1 LNNNT
6 SKKKLD
12 TRKFCRS
19 VSAPAM
25 GRMNKGGKKG
35 GQRMARTAKDA
46 ARERHILK
54 MKAKGV
60 WKEPKKGG
68 EEAEDR
74 RTGRFQSSSSSSSRP
89 KAPSGMSVRS
99 SNVSFAVEEVKFNK
113 RDLETVLM
121 DDETRGLILDLLRD
135 LATDEGGLDSAAF
148 EEIELASDNIQGD
161 PSAAASGS
169 SASLPASASAA
180 VRKEPWA
187 CDQCTYVNSAR
198 RTLCEMCGRAAPSR
212 STADS
217 ALPQKRSITE
227 EWAAHT
233 KSMKSNILTLSD
245 GVPGPAAGEEST
257 ALVEEDEVS
266 VAAAAAAAAAEAD
279 VSDVNAELLDHL
291 TAQLRF
297 RRVDALAALRAASAV
312 LAERAELA
320 SLEGDGEGHDPDVPE
335 DSVVVLSTAL
345 DWLCLRLSEEAL
357 SAAFGARGRAAAQR
371 LRSGGSSAV
380 NDNSVLS
387 SVQCWKVGA
396 L

>member
-1 LNNNT
+1 
-6 SKKKLD
+6 
-12 TRKFCRS
+12 
-19 VSAPAM
+19 M

-74 RTGRFQSSSSSSSRP
+74 RTGRFQSSSSSRP

-245 GVPGPAAGEEST
+245 GIPGPAAGEEST

-266 VAAAAAAAAAEAD
+266 VAAAAAPA
-279 VSDVNAELLDHL
+279 
-291 TAQLRF
+291 
-297 RRVDALAALRAASAV
+297 
-312 LAERAELA
+312 
-320 SLEGDGEGHDPDVPE
+320 EGHDPDVPE

>member
-1 LNNNT
+1 
-6 SKKKLD
+6 
-12 TRKFCRS
+12 
-19 VSAPAM
+19 VE
-25 GRMNKGGKKG
+25 
-35 GQRMARTAKDA
+35 DA
-46 ARERHILK
+46 
-54 MKAKGV
+54 
-60 WKEPKKGG
+60 
-68 EEAEDR
+68 
-74 RTGRFQSSSSSSSRP
+74 
-89 KAPSGMSVRS
+89 
-99 SNVSFAVEEVKFNK
+99 
-113 RDLETVLM
+113 
-121 DDETRGLILDLLRD
+121 
-135 LATDEGGLDSAAF
+135 
-148 EEIELASDNIQGD
+148 
-161 PSAAASGS
+161 
-169 SASLPASASAA
+169 
-180 VRKEPWA
+180 
-187 CDQCTYVNSAR
+187 
-198 RTLCEMCGRAAPSR
+198 
-212 STADS
+212 
-217 ALPQKRSITE
+217 
-227 EWAAHT
+227 
-233 KSMKSNILTLSD
+233 
-245 GVPGPAAGEEST
+245 
-257 ALVEEDEVS
+257 VS